1 MEHQHRIAFGPFCL
15 DVTHGRLWRGEQA
28 IALRPPSLAVLRYLA
43 EHPGRLVT
51 KAELQRQ
58 GWAGAHGS
66 VNVIRTRN
74 TEIRGGVG
82 DAATEPRQG
91 GTVGRAGERL
101 SGWG

>member
-28 IALRPPSLAVLRYLA
+28 MALRPRSLAVLRYLA

-58 GWAGAHGS
+58 VWAGTHVSASVLRVSITGIRAALGGS
-66 VNVIRTRN
+66 VTAARYIEMV
-74 TEIRGGVG
+74 GV
-82 DAATEPRQG
+82 QG
-91 GTVGRAGERL
+91 GWFVVGG
-101 SGWG
+101 